1 MSALS
6 ERKALYPRRVA
17 LLLIIPSLALY
28 LFFSIW
34 PIAYSTGIAFT
45 DANEL
50 NIAPDPFK
58 VADLENAKK
67 CAIAVGSSGDLR
79 DLALNSLRQTYIYLD
94 SVKESLVELRDSLSA
109 FEQLNPQEL
118 IELKNGISSSLA
130 YLRTAPRGIVEAFNC
145 TSIGYP
151 TKEYIID
158 PALEGNI
165 SQAVGF
171 IGERISGKLEE
182 MAFRIIVGGAVSEA
196 EVNALALDVDHALTM
211 VKGIE
216 ESIEYAALDFDEFI
230 SRTVEKFDAEL
241 DRLQMKFI
249 GLSNFNEL
257 LHDPRFINS
266 IAKTVLFTIAS
277 VPLKVLLGVLLA
289 MLYSSP
295 MIYGRRIWRTMLLIP
310 WAIPILLAGSS
321 WKIMFLP
328 GRGPLSIMT
337 GLDYNN
343 YEWHAFLIY
352 NLFEAW
358 LAYPFVMTVT
368 MGALAGVSKDLIEAS
383 YIDGAGAWFRLKKV
397 VFPQIAGPVIFASI
411 LTTGAS
417 LQAFMVPLLI
427 NGGGPTQTI
436 SIPWVGS
443 RVGNVNEMMVLF
455 GYNRAYRDKNYGYA
469 AAAYIIVIL
478 ILMVYIVLWLKFA
491 KSRR

>member
-1 MSALS
+1 MS
-6 ERKALYPRRVA
+6 ERRALYPRRVA
-17 LLLIIPSLALY
+17 LLLIAPSLALY

-34 PIAYSTGIAFT
+34 PIAYSMGIAFT

-50 NIAPDPFK
+50 NIAPDPSK
-58 VADLENAKK
+58 VTDLENAKK
-67 CAIAVGSSGDLR
+67 CALIVGSREDLR
-79 DLALNSLRQTYIYLD
+79 SLALDSLRQLHAYLD
-94 SVKESLVELRDSLSA
+94 SVEESLIELRNSLSA
-109 FEQLNPQEL
+109 FGQLNPQEL
-118 IELKNGISSSLA
+118 IELKNNMSSSLA
-130 YLRTAPRGIVEAFNC
+130 YLRTAPRGIIKAFNC

-165 SQAVGF
+165 SQVVGF
-171 IGERISGKLEE
+171 VGERISGKLEE
-182 MAFRIIVGGAVSEA
+182 MAFRIIVGETISGA
-196 EVNALALDVDHALTM
+196 EVDALVLDVDQALAM
-211 VKGIE
+211 VKGIR
-216 ESIEYAALDFDEFI
+216 ESVEYAALSFDEFI
-230 SRTVEKFDAEL
+230 SRIIGKFDAEL
-241 DRLQMKFI
+241 NRLQMKFV
-249 GLSNFNEL
+249 GLRNFNEL
-257 LHDPRFINS
+257 LRDPRFINS
-266 IAKTVLFTIAS
+266 IAKTITFTVTS

-295 MIYGRRIWRTMLLIP
+295 TIYGRRIWRTMLLIP

-328 GRGPLSIMT
+328 GRGPLSVIT
-337 GLDYNN
+337 GFDYNN
-343 YEWHAFLIY
+343 YEWHSFLIY

-383 YIDGAGAWFRLKKV
+383 YIDGAGAWFRLRKV
-397 VFPQIAGPVIFASI
+397 VFPQIAGPVIFAAI

-455 GYNRAYRDKNYGYA
+455 GYNRAYRDKDYGYA

-478 ILMVYIVLWLKFA
+478 ILMIYIALWLKFA

>member
-6 ERKALYPRRVA
+6 ERRALYPRRVA
-17 LLLIIPSLALY
+17 LLLIAPSLALY

-50 NIAPDPFK
+50 NIAPDPSK
-58 VADLENAKK
+58 VADLDNARK
-67 CAIAVGSSGDLR
+67 CALIVGSREDLR
-79 DLALNSLRQTYIYLD
+79 SLALSSLRQVYTYLD
-94 SVKESLVELRDSLSA
+94 SVEESLVELRNSLST

-118 IELKNGISSSLA
+118 IELKDKISSSLA
-130 YLRTAPRGIVEAFNC
+130 HLRTAPRSVVEAFNC

-182 MAFRIIVGGAVSEA
+182 MAFRMIIGGTISYA
-196 EVNALALDVDHALTM
+196 EVNALTLDVDQALTI

-216 ESIEYAALDFDEFI
+216 GSIEYAALDFDEFI
-230 SRTVEKFDAEL
+230 GRTIEKFNAEL
-241 DRLQMKFI
+241 DRLQIKFV
-249 GLSNFNEL
+249 GLRNFNEL

-266 IAKTVLFTIAS
+266 IVKTILFTVTS

-289 MLYSSP
+289 ILYSSP
-295 MIYGRRIWRTMLLIP
+295 TIYGRRIWRTMLLIP

-328 GRGPLSIMT
+328 GRGPLSTAT
-337 GLDYNN
+337 GFDYNN

-352 NLFEAW
+352 NFFEAW
-358 LAYPFVMTVT
+358 LAYPFIMAVT

-383 YIDGAGAWFRLKKV
+383 YVDGAGAWFRLRKV
-397 VFPQIAGPVIFASI
+397 VFPQIAGPVIFAAI

-417 LQAFMVPLLI
+417 LQALMVPLLI

-455 GYNRAYRDKNYGYA
+455 GYNRAYRDKDYGYA

-478 ILMVYIVLWLKFA
+478 ILMIYIVLWLKFA

>member
-1 MSALS
+1 
-6 ERKALYPRRVA
+6 
-17 LLLIIPSLALY
+17 
-28 LFFSIW
+28 
-34 PIAYSTGIAFT
+34 
-45 DANEL
+45 
-50 NIAPDPFK
+50 
-58 VADLENAKK
+58 
-67 CAIAVGSSGDLR
+67 
-79 DLALNSLRQTYIYLD
+79 
-94 SVKESLVELRDSLSA
+94 
-109 FEQLNPQEL
+109 
-118 IELKNGISSSLA
+118 
-130 YLRTAPRGIVEAFNC
+130 
-145 TSIGYP
+145 
-151 TKEYIID
+151 
-158 PALEGNI
+158 
-165 SQAVGF
+165 
-171 IGERISGKLEE
+171 
-182 MAFRIIVGGAVSEA
+182 
-196 EVNALALDVDHALTM
+196 
-211 VKGIE
+211 
-216 ESIEYAALDFDEFI
+216 
-230 SRTVEKFDAEL
+230 
-241 DRLQMKFI
+241 
-249 GLSNFNEL
+249 
-257 LHDPRFINS
+257 
-266 IAKTVLFTIAS
+266 
-277 VPLKVLLGVLLA
+277 VLLA
-289 MLYSSP
+289 ILYSSP

-383 YIDGAGAWFRLKKV
+383 YIDGAGAWFRLRKV
-397 VFPQIAGPVIFASI
+397 LFPQIAGPVIFASI

-478 ILMVYIVLWLKFA
+478 ILMAYIVLWLKFT